1 MSAGGAAKL
10 LANALRKTQN
20 EPTEGFTCDLPDDNN
35 LFKWDIYV
43 EGPPNT
49 LYEKGIFKLQMDFP
63 TDYPMSPP
71 HLKFVSE
78 FWHPNVYNDGRVCL
92 SILHAPGHDPMSGE
106 LPEERWLPSQT
117 VSTIILSLISML
129 DEPNFS
135 SPANV
140 DASVQLRNQPEEY
153 KKRVA
158 QCIEKAK
165 KDVPSHIVIPHPDTD
180 PAQREKAVQKMRML
194 NMSLSLDDLDDVSFD
209 EDAFFNDDD
218 EGEFEDDYVDD
229 DEDDGTLEMEDD

>member
-1 MSAGGAAKL
+1 MG
-10 LANALRKTQN
+10 
-20 EPTEGFTCDLPDDNN
+20 
-35 LFKWDIYV
+35 
-43 EGPPNT
+43 
-49 LYEKGIFKLQMDFP
+49 DFP

-106 LPEERWLPSQT
+106 LPEERGLPSQT

-140 DASVQLRNQPEEY
+140 DASVQVSLCCSKIRLLFLVYLRLVY
-153 KKRVA
+153 
-158 QCIEKAK
+158 
-165 KDVPSHIVIPHPDTD
+165 S
-180 PAQREKAVQKMRML
+180 
-194 NMSLSLDDLDDVSFD
+194 SLPFVSF
-209 EDAFFNDDD
+209 ALFF
-218 EGEFEDDYVDD
+218 FFVMK
-229 DEDDGTLEMEDD
+229 TSFLLILLLFFF